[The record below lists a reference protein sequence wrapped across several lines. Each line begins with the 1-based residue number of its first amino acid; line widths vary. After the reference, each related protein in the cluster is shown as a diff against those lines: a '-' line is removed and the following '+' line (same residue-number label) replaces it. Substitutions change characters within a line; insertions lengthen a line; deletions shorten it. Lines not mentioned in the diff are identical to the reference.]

1 VALVAG
7 CSQSGSGSAATQLT
21 IDAST
26 GSATTV
32 LSPSEATLTCGKTS
46 TATGFLRSVAEPACQ
61 LVRSGTVQ
69 QVVARQ
75 KSRTVCAQVYAG
87 PQTALIK
94 GTINDQPVN
103 LTITR
108 ADSCGTAE
116 WQTLLVLLGDPERE
130 GPITAVPTTAPTT
143 TTGPMA
149 YVVKRGDTLTSIARQ
164 FGVSVASIVSLN
176 QLASADQI
184 TEGQTLEIPAVPPV
198 VLKIAPAEAQA
209 GTAFV
214 LSLTGAQP
222 SENVTFKVMFPDGTS
237 FTGASHAAGTDGTVT
252 ATYNSSSNDIAGTYT
267 VVAHGDQNTTA
278 QATFVLDASTP
289 AAS

>member
-26 GSATTV
+26 GSASTV
-32 LSPSEATLTCGKTS
+32 LSPSEATLTCGKTPS
-46 TATGFLRSVAEPACQ
+46 ATGFLQKVAGPACE
-61 LVRSGTVQ
+61 LVRSGAVQ

-75 KSRTVCAQVYAG
+75 KGRTVCAQVYGG
-87 PQTALIK
+87 PQTAQIT
-94 GTINDQPVN
+94 GTINDQSVR

-116 WQTLLVLLGDPERE
+116 WQTLLALLGDPERQ
-130 GPITAVPTTAPTT
+130 GPITAAPTTAPTT
-143 TTGPMA
+143 TTGPTV
-149 YVVKRGDTLTSIARQ
+149 YVVKRGDTLTSIAKQ

-176 QLASADQI
+176 RLASADQI
-184 TEGQTLEIPAVPPV
+184 TEGQTLEIPVVPPV
-198 VLKIAPAEAQA
+198 VLKITPPEAQA
-209 GTAFV
+209 GTAFQF
-214 LSLTGAQP
+214 LLTGAVA
-222 SENVTFKVMFPDGTS
+222 SENVTFKIMFPDGTS
-237 FTGASHAAGTDGTVT
+237 FTGSSHAAGTDGTVS

-267 VVAHGDQNTTA
+267 VVAHGDQNTAA